1 MTVCPR
7 DTLLHSRPKL
17 SFLLLAKQEF
27 RHLPE
32 KCQGSPFLLYIP
44 PDGFPT
50 RNQRNV
56 CAAARSA
63 LQDTGEAR
71 ADKRRPARAVSSR
84 SFGTPKQRGIS
95 RHVPDRH
102 DVSPSFAD
110 LPTVSFHSGPA
121 VAGANGDTSGS
132 MTGRDP
138 ARRNSCLSW
147 NRKSPLCV
155 CPGRPLS
162 DPPGRTLILPLLHTF
177 YTHPVFPLIS
187 SPECF
192 FLLAMPSGFVGRKG
206 LSSCLNFPD

>member
-1 MTVCPR
+1 MQIFRGIFSCLSPLFPVISAIFSPPSAGQPFSFHR
-7 DTLLHSRPKL
+7 RSWDKAHRRQAAFHSDNGNRLLHGRFPIRVWLIML
-17 SFLLLAKQEF
+17 SF
-27 RHLPE
+27 
-32 KCQGSPFLLYIP
+32 I
-44 PDGFPT
+44 
-50 RNQRNV
+50 
-56 CAAARSA
+56 
-63 LQDTGEAR
+63 
-71 ADKRRPARAVSSR
+71 
-84 SFGTPKQRGIS
+84 
-95 RHVPDRH
+95 
-102 DVSPSFAD
+102 D

-206 LSSCLNFPD
+206 LSSCLNCPD